1 LVPLLV
7 LLNELT
13 GRGLWGALVLAA
25 DTGIVALLLP
35 FAGTVADRVDR
46 KKIMILSNLAAL
58 ATVLLLFAVRSA
70 GTAWLAVVAIAAFA
84 VAKAFYSPAATAA
97 LPNLVPP
104 EDLAAANAIAGSA
117 WGTMV
122 VVGSSVGGVLSAAFS
137 PYVAFGF
144 TAVAL
149 ALAAFAASGIRAP
162 LQST

>member
-1 LVPLLV
+1 PAPSPRFAGVAATVWSVAPTLSVLTRHRDFRRPFLAELAVFGGDWFVLVPLLV

-35 FAGTVADRVDR
+35 FAGTVPDRVDR
-46 KKIMILSNLAAL
+46 KKFMILSTLAAL
-58 ATVLLLFAVRSA
+58 VMVLLLFAVRSA

-117 WGTMV
+117 W
-122 VVGSSVGGVLSAAFS
+122 
-137 PYVAFGF
+137 
-144 TAVAL
+144 
-149 ALAAFAASGIRAP
+149 
-162 LQST
+162 